1 MMLILR
7 LTDLIHKTTR
17 KAIDILRYCYFKV
30 QMGHIG
36 KGSYIKPGVRI
47 TGNPK
52 RIFIGKKFK
61 IWHNSVISVGKGK
74 ILFGDD
80 GLIGVGSFVSA
91 GNSQIIIGNGVA
103 IAPHC
108 NIIAYSHHYKEN
120 EAYVNCYKEGDIII
134 GNNVLIGAAVIIL
147 PNVNIGN
154 NSVIAAGCVVN
165 KDVPDNTMV
174 GGIPMRVIRTIK

>member
-1 MMLILR
+1 MMLR
-7 LTDLIHKTTR
+7 LTDLFHKITR
-17 KAIDILRYCYFKV
+17 KVIDKLRYCYFKLLI
-30 QMGHIG
+30 GNIG
-36 KGSYIKPGVRI
+36 KGSSIKPGVKI

-52 RIFIGKKFK
+52 RIFIGNEFK

-80 GLIGVGSFVSA
+80 GLVAVGSFVSA
-91 GNSQIIIGNGVA
+91 GNSKIIIGNGVA

-120 EAYVNCYKEGDIII
+120 EEYVKCYKEGDIII
-134 GNNVLIGAAVIIL
+134 GNNVLIGSAVTIL

-154 NSVIAAGCVVN
+154 NCVIAAGCVVN
-165 KDVPDNTMV
+165 KDVPDNTIV
-174 GGIPMRVIRTIK
+174 GGVPMRVIRNIK